1 MSNNNCKSFFNTL
14 DSNSFYIEQKP
25 YVDDKAIWAPD
36 RHFILEGSPSH
47 YHPIISKE
55 MFCEAYDKWVAPREA
70 NRVESKQNEAKI
82 AVCPFCGQAVARVVT
97 FSELTYNEID
107 DDNSYCVCCSYPD
120 GGCGACGGFRGSAEE
135 AIKVWN
141 QRANDF
147 GKGN

>member
-1 MSNNNCKSFFNTL
+1 MSNNNCKSYFNTL
-14 DSNSFYIEQKP
+14 DNNSFYIEQKP

-70 NRVESKQNEAKI
+70 NRVESKQNETKI

-97 FSELTYNEID
+97 YSELTYNEID
-107 DDNSYCVCCSYPD
+107 DDNSYCVCCIYPD
-120 GGCGACGGFRGSAEE
+120 GGCGACGGFRDSEEE
-135 AIKVWN
+135 AIRVWN

>member
-1 MSNNNCKSFFNTL
+1 MSNNNCKSCFNTL
-14 DSNSFYIEQKP
+14 DNNSFYIEQKP

-55 MFCEAYDKWVAPREA
+55 MFCEAYDKWVAPRET
-70 NRVESKQNEAKI
+70 NRVESKQNETKI

-97 FSELTYNEID
+97 YSELTYNEID
-107 DDNSYCVCCSYPD
+107 DDNSYCVCCIYPD
-120 GGCGACGGFRGSAEE
+120 GGCGACGGVRSSEEE
-135 AIKVWN
+135 AIRVWN

-147 GKGN
+147 GKCN